1 VAITGI
7 WVLFAGVVTIA
18 TQLDYDVS
26 PNTTFVVVAYDNGV
40 PSLSST
46 ATVFVQLS
54 DTNNYRPV
62 FDPVRGLLYSQLYI
76 YKQNWLQFLF
86 AVIPAVL

>member
-1 VAITGI
+1 MAITGI

-46 ATVFVQLS
+46 ATVFVQIS

-62 FDPVRGLLYSQLYI
+62 FDPVRGLLYSQLY
-76 YKQNWLQFLF
+76 
-86 AVIPAVL
+86 V